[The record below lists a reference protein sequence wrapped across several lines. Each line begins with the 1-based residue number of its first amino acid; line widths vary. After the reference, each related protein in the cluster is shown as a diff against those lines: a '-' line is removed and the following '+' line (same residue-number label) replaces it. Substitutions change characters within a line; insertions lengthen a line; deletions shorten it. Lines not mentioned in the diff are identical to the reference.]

1 MSTVAG
7 AASRAAMP
15 WQGARGAAPKESG
28 GKGRYLV
35 VKLVVRCQRPTFKVC
50 WRVFNGA
57 RAAGVEADLLSISIS
72 VGLIGVRCVRAVQLV

>member
-50 WRVFNGA
+50 WQGF
-57 RAAGVEADLLSISIS
+57 
-72 VGLIGVRCVRAVQLV
+72 